1 MAKITEAN
9 FISNP
14 PSTWYDGYM
23 TCRQSKQT
31 MLSWGMWNNKT
42 TDLKIQYPVWL
53 YGLEVRIHNKIIQNR
68 FFIFDQLQS
77 NMTASIRC
85 VRGPILDEN
94 YNKFIFE
101 QAYAICQNHT
111 SGSHMLSVTD
121 TNLDKFRISSDIIN
135 MSFWIKGVEV
145 GTFLNSED
153 LIVHCFVLNQHG
165 ELRKDNCTKKY
176 SSVCV
181 NATVHDTIQYSGLD
195 SKVPKYDPTSPTTPV
210 SSSAGTSEFV
220 TSLVTSETNGGVD
233 LTTSAANKSSDL
245 NNFTSD
251 HKSRTQDKPVM
262 DEKILIALICVG
274 VAVVTALVVAVIC
287 CCIIKRKPNKDRRPT
302 LSDGYSETA
311 DSVNFKEAQ
320 HYEVSDIS
328 EYATPSDAVTGG
340 PRTARPRSSI
350 IEGEYDVISNSK
362 ATDKSKRQVAVVKAY
377 SHVAIVPA
385 NQRRESDSYMEN
397 AYDVSTLNKQTTV
410 TISQQDGTGNVYG
423 YLGVT

>member
-1 MAKITEAN
+1 MTGFLKLKSAVLRPKRKATFTGFLLAFIIGVLEAN

-210 SSSAGTSEFV
+210 SSSA
-220 TSLVTSETNGGVD
+220 
-233 LTTSAANKSSDL
+233 
-245 NNFTSD
+245 
-251 HKSRTQDKPVM
+251 DKPVM